1 MRYAL
6 LIYTSEDG
14 PPPTD
19 EQMQQIMSAYD
30 AYTEGVR
37 KSGAYEYGDAFN
49 PSSEAV
55 TVRVRDG
62 KTQTSK
68 GPFEKTKETLG
79 GIYVVS
85 ARDQQ
90 HAIDLAAGIPGAQW
104 GSIEIRPLME
114 LPTG

>member
-19 EQMQQIMSAYD
+19 ERMQQIMSAYN

-62 KTQTSK
+62 KTQTSE
-68 GPFEKTKETLG
+68 GPFQKTKETLG
-79 GIYVVS
+79 GIYVVK
-85 ARDQQ
+85 AHDQQ
-90 HAIDLAAGIPGAQW
+90 HAIELAAGIPGAQW